1 MLLDIQRNLPVA
13 GAKFDLT
20 LEETNVWLARS
31 FLLTGGSAG
40 L

>member
-20 LEETNVWLARS
+20 LAEANAWLDE
-31 FLLTGGSAG
+31 
-40 L
+40 